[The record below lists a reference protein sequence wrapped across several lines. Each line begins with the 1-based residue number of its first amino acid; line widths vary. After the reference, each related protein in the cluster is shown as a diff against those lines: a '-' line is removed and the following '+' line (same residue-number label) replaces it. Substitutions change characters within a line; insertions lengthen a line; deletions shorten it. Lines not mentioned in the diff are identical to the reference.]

1 MDNWN
6 SQSADIE
13 SVDQV
18 YQLLLEIAR
27 SSLSDIPR
35 IPENI
40 TVKTLPLIQKLQRI
54 QQRTQGQA
62 FKSDAFSV
70 NDPEWV
76 AQVRQ
81 LLEELTGESLSERP
95 KMPENLA
102 GRALSLADQAQN
114 IKETIEEKAAHRPT
128 DRHLSLADKPQ
139 SIQETIKDNAAHSP
153 TDEDESSLQ
162 SPDALLNLLHQSL
175 KSQRAKSYK
184 PDAPEWQQLL
194 TLLDV
199 VQSIYKQIQR

>member
-6 SQSADIE
+6 SQSGDIE

-27 SSLSDIPR
+27 SSLSDLPR

-40 TVKTLPLIQKLQRI
+40 TLKSLPLIQKLQSI
-54 QQRTQGQA
+54 QQRPQGHG
-62 FKSDAFSV
+62 FKSDSFSV
-70 NDPEWV
+70 NDLEWV

-95 KMPENLA
+95 KLPENLA
-102 GRALSLADQAQN
+102 GRALSLADKAQS
-114 IKETIEEKAAHRPT
+114 IKETIEE
-128 DRHLSLADKPQ
+128 
-139 SIQETIKDNAAHSP
+139 NAARSP
-153 TDEDESSLQ
+153 TDEDDSSFQ
-162 SPDALLNLLHQSL
+162 SPDALLPLLHQSL
-175 KSQRAKSYK
+175 KTQRAKSYN
-184 PDAPEWQQLL
+184 PDAPEWQQLF

-199 VQSIYKQIQR
+199 VQSIYQQIQS

>member
-6 SQSADIE
+6 SQSGDIE

-40 TVKTLPLIQKLQRI
+40 TLKSLPLLQKLQSI
-54 QQRTQGQA
+54 QQRPQVQA
-62 FKSDAFSV
+62 FKSDSFSV
-70 NDPEWV
+70 SDLEWV

-81 LLEELTGESLSERP
+81 LLEELTHQSLSERP
-95 KMPENLA
+95 KMPENMA
-102 GRALSLADQAQN
+102 GRALTLADKAQS
-114 IKETIEEKAAHRPT
+114 IKETIE
-128 DRHLSLADKPQ
+128 
-139 SIQETIKDNAAHSP
+139 NAAGSP
-153 TDEDESSLQ
+153 KDEDESSFE

-175 KSQRAKSYK
+175 KTQRAKSYK
-184 PDAPEWQQLL
+184 PDAPEWQQVLS
-194 TLLDV
+194 LLDV

>member
-6 SQSADIE
+6 SQSGDIE

-40 TVKTLPLIQKLQRI
+40 TLKSLPLLQKLQSI
-54 QQRTQGQA
+54 QQRPQGQG
-62 FKSDAFSV
+62 FKSDSFSV
-70 NDPEWV
+70 SDLEWV

-102 GRALSLADQAQN
+102 SRALSLADKAQS
-114 IKETIEEKAAHRPT
+114 IKETIEDYTPE
-128 DRHLSLADKPQ
+128 
-139 SIQETIKDNAAHSP
+139 IP

-175 KSQRAKSYK
+175 KTQRAKSYK
-184 PDAPEWQQLL
+184 PDAPEWQQVLS
-194 TLLDV
+194 LLDV
-199 VQSIYKQIQR
+199 VHSIYKQIQH

>member
-6 SQSADIE
+6 SQSGDIE

-40 TVKTLPLIQKLQRI
+40 TQKSLPLIQKLQSI
-54 QQRTQGQA
+54 PQRAQGHA
-62 FKSDAFSV
+62 FKSDSFSV
-70 NDPEWV
+70 NDLEWV

-102 GRALSLADQAQN
+102 SRALSLADQAQS
-114 IKETIEEKAAHRPT
+114 IKETIEEYAAR
-128 DRHLSLADKPQ
+128 
-139 SIQETIKDNAAHSP
+139 SP

-175 KSQRAKSYK
+175 KTHRAKSYK

-199 VQSIYKQIQR
+199 VQSIYQQIQS

>member
-6 SQSADIE
+6 SQSGDIE
-13 SVDQV
+13 SVDEV

-40 TVKTLPLIQKLQRI
+40 TQKSLPLLQKLQSI
-54 QQRTQGQA
+54 QQRPQGQG
-62 FKSDAFSV
+62 FKSDSFSV
-70 NDPEWV
+70 NDLEWV

-81 LLEELTGESLSERP
+81 LLEELTAQSLSERP
-95 KMPENLA
+95 KMPENMA
-102 GRALSLADQAQN
+102 GRALTLADKAQS
-114 IKETIEEKAAHRPT
+114 IKETIEE
-128 DRHLSLADKPQ
+128 
-139 SIQETIKDNAAHSP
+139 NAAHSP
-153 TDEDESSLQ
+153 IDEDEHSLQ
-162 SPDALLNLLHQSL
+162 SPEALLNLLHQSL
-175 KSQRAKSYK
+175 KTQRAKSYQ

>member
-6 SQSADIE
+6 SQSGDIE

-40 TVKTLPLIQKLQRI
+40 TQKSLPLLQKLQSI
-54 QQRTQGQA
+54 QQRPQGQA
-62 FKSDAFSV
+62 FKSDSFSV
-70 NDPEWV
+70 SDLEWV

-81 LLEELTGESLSERP
+81 LLEELTRQSLSERP
-95 KMPENLA
+95 KMPENMA
-102 GRALSLADQAQN
+102 GRALSLADKAQS
-114 IKETIEEKAAHRPT
+114 IKETIEEHGAPNPK
-128 DRHLSLADKPQ
+128 
-139 SIQETIKDNAAHSP
+139 
-153 TDEDESSLQ
+153 DEDENSFQ
-162 SPDALLNLLHQSL
+162 SPEALLNLLHQSL
-175 KSQRAKSYK
+175 KTQRAKSYQ
-184 PDAPEWQQLL
+184 PEAPEWHQLL

>member
-6 SQSADIE
+6 SQSGDIE

-40 TVKTLPLIQKLQRI
+40 TLKSLPLIQKLQSI
-54 QQRTQGQA
+54 QQRPRGQQ
-62 FKSDAFSV
+62 FKSDSFSV
-70 NDPEWV
+70 NDLEWV

-102 GRALSLADQAQN
+102 GRALSLADKAQS
-114 IKETIEEKAAHRPT
+114 IKETVEE
-128 DRHLSLADKPQ
+128 
-139 SIQETIKDNAAHSP
+139 NAARSP
-153 TDEDESSLQ
+153 TDEDDSSFQ
-162 SPDALLNLLHQSL
+162 SPDALLPLLYQSL
-175 KSQRAKSYK
+175 KTQRAKSYN
-184 PDAPEWQQLL
+184 PDAPEWQQLF

-199 VQSIYKQIQR
+199 VQSIYQQIQT